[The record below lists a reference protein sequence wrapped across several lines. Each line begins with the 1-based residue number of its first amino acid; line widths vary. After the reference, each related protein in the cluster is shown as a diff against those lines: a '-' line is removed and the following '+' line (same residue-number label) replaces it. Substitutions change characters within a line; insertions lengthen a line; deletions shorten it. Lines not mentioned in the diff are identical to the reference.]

1 MRRNGV
7 AGSLWRGAK
16 AGYHDYRATRLE
28 EKAKRHRSMARL
40 NPKWDT
46 GERVQF
52 RRSGKRLMLPTHRHL
67 NPRRTIPGRALEIR
81 YLRSDGKHYFHP
93 FEHNVS
99 MVANRDGSVTLRGG
113 KRIWANDGEPGF
125 WERYGHHPKRRRNP
139 VARRRRRRQSG
150 GDTNWLLIGAVGFI
164 AYTLL
169 QNGALANLVNTGG
182 QNIIPQG
189 AGTIWYSDPYT
200 GGDSAFFTGSIPP
213 GSAPP
218 WRLASATEIG
228 VRSAGLMTG
237 SYLDAG
243 GGLVAPNPGFLT

>member
-1 MRRNGV
+1 MRRNGIG
-7 AGSLWRGAK
+7 GSLWRGAK
-16 AGYHDYRATRLE
+16 AGYYDYRATRLE
-28 EKAKRHRSMARL
+28 EKAKRYRSRA
-40 NPKWDT
+40 K
-46 GERVQF
+46 
-52 RRSGKRLMLPTHRHL
+52 L
-67 NPRRTIPGRALEIR
+67 NPRRTIPGTALEIR

-93 FEHNVS
+93 FEQNVK
-99 MVANRDGSVTLRGG
+99 MIANRNGSVTLRGG

-125 WERYGHHPKRRRNP
+125 WERYGHHPRRRNP
-139 VARRRRRRQSG
+139 VARRRRRQSG

-164 AYTLL
+164 AYNLM
-169 QNGALANLVNTGG
+169 QSGAFANLVNTGG

-200 GGDSAFFTGSIPP
+200 GGDSAFFTGSLPP

-228 VRSAGLMTG
+228 IREAGLLTG
-237 SYLDAG
+237 SYADAG